1 VWFCRYSLPA
11 DLAIDH
17 VQVIVWLLASRLFD
31 KTPKSIDCQRTAA
44 IRGCLC
50 HLRQLAKPTALYTLP
65 SRIVVELVEPRS
77 SLLNLVEPQIPDVRQ
92 K

>member
-1 VWFCRYSLPA
+1 VCRYSLPA

-17 VQVIVWLLASRLFD
+17 VEVIVRLLVSRLFD
-31 KTPKSIDCQRTAA
+31 KTPKFIDCRRTVA

-50 HLRQLAKPTALYTLP
+50 HLRQLARPTALYTSP

-77 SLLNLVEPQIPDVRQ
+77 SLLDLVEPLIPDIRQ